1 MKAIRS
7 LLDRLYE
14 APALQRYK
22 PIIGAAD
29 AILYGTDETTRGAPH
44 VVDNIDIKRYMSF
57 VILALLPAVLASVCF
72 FGFRVIA
79 IIMVSYMAGGAVE
92 VAFAIIRKHDIHEGF
107 LITGL
112 IFPLVLP
119 PTTPLWVVA
128 VGVVFGTMFGKEM
141 FGGTGRNIFNPALVG
156 RLFITIAFPAIM
168 TMNWQK
174 PFVSGPEAI
183 TSATPLTTYKST
195 AKASKVNPDVVE
207 FEKDEANKQVLFTSA
222 SAVKRCTQN
231 GDSRFDGVKIYC
243 VGEPAYNKAGKHK
256 RIEDDNLV
264 RLFSYGDLLVGK
276 EPGSMGETCRIV
288 IVLGGIF
295 LMLARVS
302 NWRIPVSYI
311 GTVFVLA
318 LVGHRF
324 LPHDIAPPVFQMLT
338 GGLMFGAMFMATD
351 PITSPFTKAG
361 KYCFGISCG
370 VLTVLIRSFTG
381 YVEGVMFSIVI
392 MNAFTPL
399 IDQIVLMFK
408 YRPVKT

>member
-7 LLDRLYE
+7 LLDKLYK

-22 PIIGAAD
+22 PIFGAAD
-29 AILYGTDETTRGAPH
+29 AILYGTDETTHAAPH

-57 VILALLPAVLASVCF
+57 VILALLPAVAASVYF
-72 FGFRVIA
+72 YGFRVIA

-92 VAFAIIRKHDIHEGF
+92 VVFAIIRKHDIHEGF

-119 PTTPLWVVA
+119 PTIPLWMVA

-156 RLFITIAFPAIM
+156 RLFITIAFSATM
-168 TMNWQK
+168 TQNWQA
-174 PFVSGPEAI
+174 PFDYSLETDATTV
-183 TSATPLTTYKST
+183 ATPLGEYKEMAQ
-195 AKASKVNPDVVE
+195 AKAGVVNPGVVE
-207 FEKDEANKQVLFTSA
+207 SGVEQVLFTSA
-222 SAVKRCTQN
+222 SAVEKCTLN
-231 GDSRFDGVKIYC
+231 GDSEFDGVKIYC
-243 VGEPAYNKAGKHK
+243 VGEAAYNKAGKHR
-256 RIEDDNLV
+256 RIEGDNLV
-264 RLFSYGDLLVGK
+264 RLVSYGDLLVGK
-276 EPGSMGETCRIV
+276 VPGSMGETCRIV
-288 IVLGGIF
+288 IILGGIF
-295 LMLARVS
+295 LMFAKVS
-302 NWRIPVSYI
+302 NWRIPVSYL
-311 GTVFVLA
+311 GTVFVFA

-324 LPHDIAPPVFQMLT
+324 LPGDIAPPVFQILA
-338 GGLMFGAMFMATD
+338 GGLLFGAMFMATD

-370 VLTVLIRSFTG
+370 VLTVLIRSFTSS
-381 YVEGVMFSIVI
+381 VEGVMFSIVI

-408 YRPVKT
+408 YRPAKT

>member
-1 MKAIRS
+1 MKAIRA
-7 LLDRLYE
+7 LLDRLYKV
-14 APALQRYK
+14 PALQRYK
-22 PIIGAAD
+22 PLISAGD
-29 AILYGTDETTRGAPH
+29 AILYGTDETTHGAPH
-44 VVDNIDIKRYMSF
+44 VVDNIDVKRYMSF
-57 VILALLPAVLASVCF
+57 VILALLPAVLASLYF
-72 FGFRVIA
+72 YGFRVIA
-79 IIMVSYMAGGAVE
+79 IIMVSYMAGGVVE
-92 VAFAIIRKHDIHEGF
+92 VAFAMIRKHDIHEGF
-107 LITGL
+107 LVTGL

-128 VGVVFGTMFGKEM
+128 VGVMFGTMFGKEM

-168 TMNWQK
+168 TTNWQA
-174 PFVSGPEAI
+174 PFHYSPDNDATTV
-183 TSATPLTTYKST
+183 ATPLGVYKRT
-195 AKASKVNPDVVE
+195 AKAGEVNPAVLEPGVE
-207 FEKDEANKQVLFTSA
+207 QVLFTSA
-222 SAVKRCTQN
+222 SAVKKCTLN
-231 GDSRFDGVKIYC
+231 PESEFDGVKVYC
-243 VGEPAYNKAGKHK
+243 LGAGAFDKAGKHEGLK
-256 RIEDDNLV
+256 QSEVSL
-264 RLFSYGDLLVGK
+264 LFSYGDLFVGK

-295 LMLARVS
+295 LMLAKIS

-318 LVGHRF
+318 LIGHRF
-324 LPHDIAPPVFQMLT
+324 LPQEIAPPVFQILS

-351 PITSPFTKAG
+351 PITSPFTKTG

-370 VLTVLIRSFTG
+370 VLTVLIRSFSG

-408 YRPVKT
+408 YRPAKT